1 MLQQLS
7 IDWDNVTHVKENNS
21 HSEAILKEAMPR
33 LNGNCKLIYEAL
45 LSGKRLTGRDMMKMG
60 MLEYRKRIDDLKK
73 KAGIPIK
80 DITLK
85 GGAKQW
91 YL

>member
-7 IDWDNVTHVKENNS
+7 IDWDNVTHVRENNP
-21 HSEAILKEAMPR
+21 HSEAILKEATPR
-33 LNGNCKLIYEAL
+33 LNNNCKLIYEAL
-45 LSGKRLTGRDMMKMG
+45 KRGERLTGRDIINMG
-60 MLEYRKRIDDLKK
+60 MLEYRKRIDDLR
-73 KAGIPIK
+73 KAGVVIQET
-80 DITLK
+80 TLK

>member
-7 IDWDNVTHVKENNS
+7 IDWDNVTHVRENNS
-21 HSEAILKEAMPR
+21 HSEQILFDQYER
-33 LNGNCKLIYEAL
+33 LNHNCKIIYDAL
-45 LSGKRLTGRDMMKMG
+45 KRGERLTGRDIVSRFG
-60 MLEYRKRIDDLKK
+60 MLEYRRRIADLRD
-73 KAGIPIK
+73 AGLEIQET
-80 DITLK
+80 TLK